1 MSVGLCDSDD
11 CLLRYKNL
19 MRTLGQKVVGGR
31 RRSSARPGRNPIN
44 RGRATGGVT
53 KTPNSLYCL
62 RFCHTLRTPLMD
74 KAFLRIGSRTSCR
87 WPRTIRF
94 ATRATGKLA
103 CCCFLMLSYS
113 SEFTGNSES
122 LPPRLE
128 GGAAISIAAS
138 RVRIRIVRTLRLSE
152 DRAYTETV
160 ESQKQT
166 YSQHQPLHDKTPFVN
181 VRAPSPQGDGRLDEC
196 RDFATD
202 ISFLKA
208 HNLWRTRRC

>member
-31 RRSSARPGRNPIN
+31 RRSSARPGRNPID
-44 RGRATGGVT
+44 RGRQ
-53 KTPNSLYCL
+53 SLL
-62 RFCHTLRTPLMD
+62 PQISSPPLMD
-74 KAFLRIGSRTSCR
+74 KAFLRSDSRTPCH

-94 ATRATGKLA
+94 ATRATYKLA

-113 SEFTGNSES
+113 SEFTGNLES
-122 LPPRLE
+122 LPPRRE

-152 DRAYTETV
+152 DRAAYTETV

-181 VRAPSPQGDGRLDEC
+181 VRVPSPQGDGRLDEC
-196 RDFATD
+196 PRLCNGHFVP
-202 ISFLKA
+202 
-208 HNLWRTRRC
+208 